1 MAGVRALAQDR
12 LPGQAGLIDLEQDVA
27 KKSLNNA
34 LLNLD
39 VQQRNMALAK
49 SVFDATKKKY
59 EAGLGSSFELLQADT
74 ELQRSQGNYFDALYN
89 AVLAK
94 ISYLKAIGQL
104 H

>member
-1 MAGVRALAQDR
+1 MVKRM
-12 LPGQAGLIDLEQDVA
+12 IDLEQDVA

-74 ELQRSQGNYFDALYN
+74 ELQRSQGNYFQALYDGY
-89 AVLAK
+89 VAK
-94 ISYLKAIGQL
+94 TAFLKSIGKL
-104 H
+104 